1 MKRFFILL
9 IIIVNSLYV
18 NANYYT
24 TVLFAG
30 SNTTTLHNDSLNTNV
45 LLKSNV
51 DTTGLTRHVL
61 KEKSHSVSKN
71 TTSLNK
77 KTSSLVK
84 RNSSLE
90 KIKTKAS
97 NALKNQDTASYNSA
111 QDFNVFVSSID
122 SLKHT
127 IESMRQTNDSIQ
139 TVLSEFANKSE
150 NTFNLYSTISLI
162 LSIVFIIFI
171 IISIKKYREIIKYK
185 VEWQTDVTNKLQN
198 SISLIKE
205 NISESIGN
213 FQNCTKEVI
222 RVSNQVNKIEISLK
236 AMDEKIGVM
245 LSKLN
250 NMPIVQ
256 PKDTTSANTNS
267 VEKEIIDSVIEAEN
281 CPQITDVQYNDAIS
295 EFERINNRLFKLRKY
310 KIYSQE
316 LLRFLSTGEMDIE
329 EYSKR
334 LDESDLPED
343 AKEHL
348 NTILYD
354 IERYNT
360 QRRGVISKYISQQ
373 KLISFDVRF
382 PLLEGF
388 DNKCD
393 HHFKGDDVTDGEK
406 IIRVCKLGY
415 YFPNSHVAPYR
426 VKCEVDTEKEE

>member
-1 MKRFFILL
+1 MKRYFILL
-9 IIIVNSLYV
+9 IIIVNSLHI

-24 TVLFAG
+24 MVLFAS
-30 SNTTTLHNDSLNTNV
+30 SNTTTLHEDSVNTNA
-45 LLKSNV
+45 LLKSKV
-51 DTTGLTRHVL
+51 DTIGLKGNVSP
-61 KEKSHSVSKN
+61 KKSHGVSKN
-71 TTSLNK
+71 DSALNK
-77 KTSSLVK
+77 KTSSPIK
-84 RNSSLE
+84 RNNSLE
-90 KIKTKAS
+90 KTNTKAS
-97 NALKNQDTASYNSA
+97 SDLKNQDIGSQN
-111 QDFNVFVSSID
+111 FNNVVSSID
-122 SLKHT
+122 SLKHS
-127 IESMRQTNDSIQ
+127 IESIRSTNDSIE
-139 TVLSEFANKSE
+139 TILSNFSNKSE
-150 NTFNLYSTISLI
+150 NALKGYSTIFFIFGIVSVFFVII
-162 LSIVFIIFI
+162 L
-171 IISIKKYREIIKYK
+171 IKKYREIITYK
-185 VEWQTDVTNKLQN
+185 VKGQTDVTSKLQN
-198 SISLIKE
+198 CVSLIKE
-205 NISESIGN
+205 NTSESIGN
-213 FQNCTKEVI
+213 VQNCTKEVTK
-222 RVSNQVNKIEISLK
+222 VLNQVNLIEISLK
-236 AMDEKIGVM
+236 AMDEKIDVM
-245 LSKLN
+245 LFKLN

-267 VEKEIIDSVIEAEN
+267 VGKEEIDSVIEAEN
-281 CPQITDVQYNDAIS
+281 SPQITDVQYNDAIS

-316 LLRFLSTGEMDIE
+316 LLRFLSTGEMDKE

-354 IERYNT
+354 IERFNT

-373 KLISFDVRF
+373 KLISFDIRF

-388 DNKCD
+388 DDKYD